1 MSERIFNLPNVI
13 TLLRIAAVPVVGW
26 LILQQR
32 WEAAC
37 WLFLAA
43 AVSDG
48 IDGLLAR
55 WLNQMTQLGAAL
67 DTVADK
73 ALGLVTLVM
82 LTQVGAIPLWVTL
95 AILLRDSIIVLGA
108 LSYRGLAGHLEIH
121 PTWLGKTHM
130 FAEFTLLALVLGG
143 WPGCWRWTTGC
154 SRCSW
159 RCSSSPWRPACS
171 TCGSGAQGAPRA
183 RRHAPQVALIRFT
196 GTAGGAGADS
206 LPDLM
211 PVHRGVSGAN
221 QCVFVGA
228 VVGVQ
233 RLADA
238 GSDFT
243 SSP

>member
-1 MSERIFNLPNVI
+1 MSERTFNLPNI
-13 TLLRIAAVPVVGW
+13 ISLLRLVAVPVVAW

-43 AVSDG
+43 AASDG

-82 LTQVGAIPLWVTL
+82 LTQAGAIPLWVAL

-121 PTWLGKTHM
+121 PTWLGKTHV
-130 FAEFTLLALVLGG
+130 FAEFAMLSLVLASLAGLLDLTAWLQPLFVTVFVIAAVSG
-143 WPGCWRWTTGC
+143 VQYVWIW
-154 SRCSW
+154 
-159 RCSSSPWRPACS
+159 S
-171 TCGSGAQGAPRA
+171 TKA
-183 RRHAPQVALIRFT
+183 RRERA
-196 GTAGGAGADS
+196 
-206 LPDLM
+206 
-211 PVHRGVSGAN
+211 
-221 QCVFVGA
+221 A
-228 VVGVQ
+228 V
-233 RLADA
+233 RLK
-238 GSDFT
+238 SH
-243 SSP
+243 

>member
-26 LILQQR
+26 LILQQQ

-73 ALGLVTLVM
+73 ALGVVTLVM
-82 LTQVGAIPLWVTL
+82 LTLEEAIPLWVAL
-95 AILLRDSIIVLGA
+95 AILVRDSIIVLGA

-130 FAEFTLLALVLGG
+130 AAEFTLLALVLGG
-143 WPGCWRWTTGC
+143 LAGLLAVE
-154 SRCSW
+154 SW
-159 RCSSSPWRPACS
+159 LGMLFA
-171 TCGSGAQGAPRA
+171 TVFAIAVISGVQYVWIWSAKA
-183 RRHAPQVALIRFT
+183 RRERE
-196 GTAGGAGADS
+196 AG
-206 LPDLM
+206 
-211 PVHRGVSGAN
+211 
-221 QCVFVGA
+221 
-228 VVGVQ
+228 
-233 RLADA
+233 RLKLH
-238 GSDFT
+238 
-243 SSP
+243 

>member
-1 MSERIFNLPNVI
+1 MSERVFNLPNVI
-13 TLLRIAAVPVVGW
+13 TLLRLAAVPGVAW

-32 WEAAC
+32 WDAAC

-73 ALGLVTLVM
+73 ALGVVTLVM
-82 LTQVGAIPLWVTL
+82 LTQAGAIPLWVTL

-130 FAEFTLLALVLGG
+130 FAELSLLSLVLGG
-143 WPGCWRWTTGC
+143 LAGLLSLGDWRHALFVVVFAIAVT
-154 SRCSW
+154 
-159 RCSSSPWRPACS
+159 
-171 TCGSGAQGAPRA
+171 SGAQYVWIWGAKA
-183 RRHAPQVALIRFT
+183 RREREAIR
-196 GTAGGAGADS
+196 
-206 LPDLM
+206 LKP
-211 PVHRGVSGAN
+211 R
-221 QCVFVGA
+221 
-228 VVGVQ
+228 
-233 RLADA
+233 
-238 GSDFT
+238 
-243 SSP
+243 

>member
-1 MSERIFNLPNVI
+1 MRERVFNLPNI
-13 TLLRIAAVPVVGW
+13 ISILRLVAVPVVAW

-67 DTVADK
+67 DTIADK
-73 ALGLVTLVM
+73 ALGVVTLVM
-82 LTQVGAIPLWVTL
+82 LTQAGAIPLWVTL

-130 FAEFTLLALVLGG
+130 FAEFMLLTIVLAGLGGLLAVDAWLTPLFASVF
-143 WPGCWRWTTGC
+143 
-154 SRCSW
+154 
-159 RCSSSPWRPACS
+159 AIAVI
-171 TCGSGAQGAPRA
+171 SGVQYVWIWGTKA
-183 RRHAPQVALIRFT
+183 RRERE
-196 GTAGGAGADS
+196 
-206 LPDLM
+206 
-211 PVHRGVSGAN
+211 
-221 QCVFVGA
+221 A
-228 VVGVQ
+228 V
-233 RLADA
+233 RLK
-238 GSDFT
+238 
-243 SSP
+243 PR